1 MALNYE
7 VKEYS
12 TFGKCVCIDNGAMEL
27 YVTVDVGPRIIKL
40 NLKGK
45 ENMMFNDTELAIG
58 NTKPCLEAMFGKGK
72 AWKIYGGHRFWVS
85 PEKLPE
91 TYYPDN
97 DPVAYEINDN
107 VFTFYAPKQI
117 FTGWQE
123 TMIVTVDENEAKA
136 EVKHVLV
143 NMSDRT
149 QTGSIWGL
157 NVTDKGGKAF
167 VKQAAEETGLL
178 SNRNLILWPYNV
190 MTDKRF
196 FMDDEFVGLAQDE
209 NAEKAFKI
217 GTNNTPGVALCVNH
231 GTAFRIL
238 WDYVHGSEYPDNGCS
253 CEMYS
258 CSNFLE
264 VETLSPLYTL
274 KPGESC
280 EHIEKWELYPENS
293 TDITDL
299 KKYF

>member
-7 VKEYS
+7 IKEYS
-12 TFGKCVCIDNGAMEL
+12 TFGKCVCIDNGKMEL
-27 YVTVDVGPRIIKL
+27 YVTIDIGPRIIKL

-45 ENMMFNDTELAIG
+45 ENMMFNDTEHKIFHNESNLQD
-58 NTKPCLEAMFGKGK
+58 MFGKDK
-72 AWKIYGGHRFWVS
+72 AWYIYGGHRFWVS
-85 PEKLPE
+85 PEKHPE

-97 DPVAYEINDN
+97 ESVSYEVDGN
-107 VFTFYAPKQI
+107 VFTFYAPKQV

-123 TMIVTVDENEAKA
+123 TMVITVDENEAKA
-136 EVKHVLV
+136 SVKHVLT
-143 NMSDRT
+143 NMSERT
-149 QTGSIWGL
+149 QKASIWGL

-167 VKQAAEETGLL
+167 VKQANDQTGLL
-178 SNRNLILWPYNV
+178 SNRTLMLWPYNV

-196 FMDDEFVGLAQDE
+196 YMDDEFVGLAQDV

-217 GTNNTPGVALCVNH
+217 GTNNTPGVAVCVNH
-231 GTAFRIL
+231 GTAFKIT
-238 WDYVHGSEYPDNGCS
+238 WEYVKGAEYPDNGCS

-258 CSNFLE
+258 CANFLE

-274 KPGESC
+274 KPGEVC
-280 EHIEKWELYPENS
+280 ELVENWELYPENS

>member
-1 MALNYE
+1 MAVNYE

-45 ENMMFNDTELAIG
+45 ENMMFNDTEHTIFHDQPDLQ
-58 NTKPCLEAMFGKGK
+58 AMFGKGK
-72 AWKIYGGHRFWVS
+72 RWNIQGGHRFWVS
-85 PEKLPE
+85 PEKHPQ

-97 DPVAYEINDN
+97 EPVEYEVAENT
-107 VFTFYAPKQI
+107 FTFYPPKQI

-123 TMIVTVDENEAKA
+123 ILEITVSENEAKA
-136 EVKHVLV
+136 DVKHILI

-149 QTGSIWGL
+149 QTGAIWGL
-157 NVTDKGGKAF
+157 NVTAKGGAAY
-167 VKQAAEETGLL
+167 VKQATEDTGLL
-178 SNRNLILWPYNV
+178 ANRTLMLWPYDV
-190 MTDKRF
+190 VTDNRF
-196 FMDDEFVGLAQDE
+196 YMDDEFVGLKQDV
-209 NAEKAFKI
+209 NAEKPFKL
-217 GTNNTPGVALCVNH
+217 GTNNTNGVAVCVNN
-231 GTAFRIL
+231 GTAFKVVWEYIN
-238 WDYVHGSEYPDNGCS
+238 GAEYPDNGCS

-258 CSNFLE
+258 CENFLE

-274 KPGESC
+274 KPGERC
-280 EHIEKWELYPENS
+280 EHTEKWELYPENS
-293 TDITDL
+293 TDIIDL

>member
-7 VKEYS
+7 IKEYS
-12 TFGKCVCIDNGAMEL
+12 TYGKCVCIDNGKMEL
-27 YVTVDVGPRIIKL
+27 YVTIDIGPRIIKL

-45 ENMMFNDTELAIG
+45 ENMMFNDTEHKIFHNESNLQD
-58 NTKPCLEAMFGKGK
+58 MFGKDK
-72 AWKIYGGHRFWVS
+72 AWYIYGGHRFWVS
-85 PEKLPE
+85 PEKHPE

-97 DPVAYEINDN
+97 DPVAYEVDGN
-107 VFTFYAPKQI
+107 VFTFYAPKQV

-123 TMIVTVDENEAKA
+123 TMVITVDENEAKA
-136 EVKHVLV
+136 SVKHVLT
-143 NMSDRT
+143 NMSERT
-149 QTGSIWGL
+149 QKASIWGL

-167 VKQAAEETGLL
+167 VKQANEETGLL
-178 SNRNLILWPYNV
+178 SNRTLMLWPYNV

-196 FMDDEFVGLAQDE
+196 YMDDEFVGLAQDV

-217 GTNNTPGVALCVNH
+217 GTNNTPGIAVCVNH
-231 GTAFRIL
+231 GTAFKIT
-238 WDYVHGSEYPDNGCS
+238 WEYVKGAEYPDNGCS

-258 CSNFLE
+258 CANFLE

-274 KPGESC
+274 KPGEVC
-280 EHIEKWELYPENS
+280 ELVENWELYSENS